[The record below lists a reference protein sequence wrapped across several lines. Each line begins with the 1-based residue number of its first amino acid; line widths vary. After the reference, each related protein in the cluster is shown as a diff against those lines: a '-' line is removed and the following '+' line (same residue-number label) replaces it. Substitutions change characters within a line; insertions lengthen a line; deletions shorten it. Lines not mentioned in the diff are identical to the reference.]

1 MRNLTAST
9 RFVKAGSAYISGT
22 LCFFALAGFGQVRAD
37 VNAFTLRQPL
47 NNATVRETVPI
58 RVPRNLL
65 SQAGYASITID
76 GQFRGAQAIPD
87 RGDVVY
93 QWDTKHVAD
102 SSGAGNGD
110 QQESPDGKHVVQVSL
125 FDKDSNEI
133 ASASSTVRV
142 LNRITTLPDG
152 VRLVYK
158 WRQDEVATYRLHSVL
173 KSGNSNGSA
182 PDSSSSS
189 TEAAAPAIQDV
200 YARLQ
205 RSVEDVSG
213 AGILVRD
220 QYVGGTYGSA
230 QLTSAFTLSSKYTT
244 VNSSGSILVQN
255 QPLGAGRHYGY
266 GFDEFPDRRVNAGD
280 SWQTQMM
287 ISLPWAVEKMT
298 SVRGQA
304 RLDEFEWENGYPTA
318 KVVETYTGPAAFR
331 LDSSD
336 QSSSMGDSAGR
347 ELGGA
352 SSGSDNRVEA
362 SNVTVKRTIWFA
374 YEAGAV
380 VREETTLTV
389 DSSGL
394 SGALSSLT
402 APSGSGAAQGGMGMG
417 APEGRPG
424 YGRPMGEPGNSSG
437 YPGQQASPD
446 GSSINAAPTVNANQT
461 NLESDKLLTLLS
473 LG

>member
-1 MRNLTAST
+1 MRHLAASK
-9 RFVKAGSAYISGT
+9 FINGIGSAS
-22 LCFFALAGFGQVRAD
+22 LAATACLFVLSATVAARAD

-87 RGDVVY
+87 SGDVVY
-93 QWDTKHVAD
+93 EWDTKHGAD
-102 SSGAGNGD
+102 SSGASGGGD
-110 QQESPDGKHVVQVSL
+110 AQESPDGKHVVQVSL

-133 ASASSTVRV
+133 ASATSTVRV

-152 VRLVYK
+152 LRLTYK
-158 WRQDEVATYRLHSVL
+158 WRPDEIVTYRLHSVL
-173 KSGNSNGSA
+173 KNAGAGGDASG
-182 PDSSSSS
+182 SSSGASG
-189 TEAAAPAIQDV
+189 TTTPAIQDV

-213 AGILVRD
+213 DGILVRD

-230 QLTSAFTLSSKYTT
+230 PLTRTFTLSSKYTT
-244 VNSSGSILVQN
+244 VSRSGDVLVQN
-255 QPLGAGRHYGY
+255 QPLGPGRHYGY
-266 GFDEFPDRRVNAGD
+266 GFDAFPDRRVNAGD

-287 ISLPWAVEKMT
+287 ISLPWASEKMT

-318 KVVETYTGPAAFR
+318 KVVETYTGPATFR
-331 LDSSD
+331 LDS
-336 QSSSMGDSAGR
+336 
-347 ELGGA
+347 GGA
-352 SSGSDNRVEA
+352 GAGASEGAMGLGVGANNGSSDSVEA
-362 SNVTVKRTIWFA
+362 SDVTIKRTLWFA

-380 VREETTLTV
+380 VREETTLTL
-389 DSSGL
+389 SGSGL
-394 SGALSSLT
+394 AGALSSLSSPGV
-402 APSGSGAAQGGMGMG
+402 AGGAMEAG
-417 APEGRPG
+417 APGEQGLNEQPHGAPG
-424 YGRPMGEPGNSSG
+424 YSPGSYG
-437 YPGQQASPD
+437 GAPGSPD
-446 GSSINAAPTVNANQT
+446 GSTNTTSASQT
-461 NLESDKLLTLLS
+461 SLESDKLLTLLS